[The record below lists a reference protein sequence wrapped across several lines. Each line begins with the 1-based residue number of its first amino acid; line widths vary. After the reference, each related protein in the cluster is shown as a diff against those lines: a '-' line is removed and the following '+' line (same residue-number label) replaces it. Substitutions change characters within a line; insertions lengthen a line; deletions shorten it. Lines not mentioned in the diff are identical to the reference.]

1 MLAPSHFVIT
11 HLLLFL
17 LLDFLDFF
25 MDFLDF
31 FSFFFLVEEG
41 RLLLLALLSLLLVEL
56 GGDRPC
62 LDLDLEGDFL
72 LLLFSSSSSS

>member
-25 MDFLDF
+25 IDFLDF
-31 FSFFFLVEEG
+31 FFFFLVEEG